1 MAKSEYARVYFNS
14 FMKVLINENFDNSIN
29 KSFEE
34 IL

>member
-1 MAKSEYARVYFNS
+1 MAKSEYATVYF
-14 FMKVLINENFDNSIN
+14 KVLINENFDNSIN